1 MIKGGYLSSEKDLS
15 QLSLDKKV
23 VLETVNLS
31 RYYKRGEQIIKA
43 LDNVSVKIYRG
54 EPTAVMGP
62 SGSGKTTFLNL
73 IGLLD
78 KPTSGS
84 ILINGQDVTFM
95 SSKQIVDLRRHT
107 IGFIFQFYNLI
118 DVLTARENVELPLL
132 IAGVKKKE
140 RVQRTA
146 ALLSLVGLSDR
157 VNHLPDE
164 LSGGEQQRVAIARAL
179 ANNPSLILADE
190 PTGDLDSKT
199 GRAVMKILLDSCKER
214 DIGLIVVT
222 HDKDIANLTDRILYL
237 RDGRLIGET
246 RPKS

>member
-1 MIKGGYLSSEKDLS
+1 MAYRLDSS
-15 QLSLDKKV
+15 QLGLEKKV

-31 RYYKRGEQIIKA
+31 RYYKRGDQVIKA

-54 EPTAVMGP
+54 EPTAIMGP

-73 IGLLD
+73 VGLLD

-84 ILINGQDVTFM
+84 ILINGQDVTLM

-118 DVLTARENVELPLL
+118 DVLTAKENVELPLL

-140 RVQRTA
+140 RAQRTA

-157 VNHLPDE
+157 ANHLPDE

-179 ANNPSLILADE
+179 VNNPSLILADE

-199 GRAVMKILLDSCKER
+199 GRMVMKILLDSCKER

-222 HDKDIANLTDRILYL
+222 HDSDIANMMDRILFL
-237 RDGRLIGET
+237 RDGRLIGES
-246 RPKS
+246 RPGS

>member
-1 MIKGGYLSSEKDLS
+1 MKQEPGVSSTILEK
-15 QLSLDKKV
+15 KIV
-23 VLETVNLS
+23 VETVNLS
-31 RYYKRGEQIIKA
+31 RHYKRGEQIIKA
-43 LDNVSVKIYRG
+43 LDNVSVKIHRG

-84 ILINGQDVTFM
+84 ILIDGQDVTSL
-95 SSKQIVDLRRHT
+95 SSRQIVDLRRYT
-107 IGFIFQFYNLI
+107 VGFIFQFYNLI
-118 DVLTARENVELPLL
+118 DVLTAWENVELPLL

-157 VNHLPDE
+157 ANHLPDE

-199 GRAVMKILLDSCKER
+199 GKMVMKLLLDSCKER
-214 DIGLIVVT
+214 NIGLIIVT
-222 HDKDIANLTDRILYL
+222 HDSDIANLADRILFL
-237 RDGRLIGET
+237 RDGQLIGES
-246 RPKS
+246 RPRTV

>member
-1 MIKGGYLSSEKDLS
+1 MNHELNLAQIGLEKE
-15 QLSLDKKV
+15 V
-23 VLETVNLS
+23 VVETVNLS
-31 RYYKRGEQIIKA
+31 RYYKRGDQIIKA

-54 EPTAVMGP
+54 EPTAIMGP

-78 KPTSGS
+78 KPSSGT
-84 ILINGQDVTFM
+84 ILINGQNVTLM
-95 SSKQIVDLRRHT
+95 SNRQIVDLRRHT
-107 IGFIFQFYNLI
+107 IGFVFQFYNLI
-118 DVLTARENVELPLL
+118 DVLTAGENVELPLL

-140 RVQRTA
+140 RAQRTA

-157 VNHLPDE
+157 FNHLPDE

-199 GRAVMKILLDSCKER
+199 GRMVMKILLDSCKER
-214 DIGLIVVT
+214 NIGLIVVT
-222 HDKDIANLTDRILYL
+222 HDSDIANMTDRILFL
-237 RDGRLIGET
+237 RDGRLIGES
-246 RPKS
+246 RPVS